1 MALSL
6 LVLNPYVAVCPWGLI
21 GGLQRLYLYV
31 TIPGIRY
38 PSTVFA
44 IVVGIVRG
52 LLTIILLIFTGRAWK
67 KKQFP
72 KQK

>member
-1 MALSL
+1 MTLAEKILSL
-6 LVLNPYVAVCPWGLI
+6 RTERGMS
-21 GGLQRLYLYV
+21 QDDLYM

-52 LLTIILLIFTGRAWK
+52 LPTLLLVVFTGRAWK
-67 KKQFP
+67 GKRFP
-72 KQK
+72 EKDG